1 MLLKIPFFEIRE
13 TALLRMYAQ
22 KNIYPESRRSEEFW
36 IFLTFKS
43 RLSDCRR
50 VEMTLRRRNKGSGV
64 WERLIFSSSS
74 SSFFFFSFFFFP
86 SPPCGVLLLFFMFL
100 KNRNKI
106 ILLQSTDSLLFCAGM
121 KGSLKINAEI
131 HEMGY

>member
-64 WERLIFSSSS
+64 WDGLWSFLLLLL
-74 SSFFFFSFFFFP
+74 FFFFSFFFP

-100 KNRNKI
+100 KNRNKF